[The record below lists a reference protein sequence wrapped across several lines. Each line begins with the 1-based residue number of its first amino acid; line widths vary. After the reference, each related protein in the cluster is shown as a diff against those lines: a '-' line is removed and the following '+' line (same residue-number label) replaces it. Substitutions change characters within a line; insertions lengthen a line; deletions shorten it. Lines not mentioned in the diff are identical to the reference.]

1 MLRSVVLCI
10 KVDIVRD
17 ILILSSMRMVS
28 DEEGSCRVCSFS
40 VDKLEKVETQI
51 PPRSLIAGHD

>member
-17 ILILSSMRMVS
+17 ILTLPSMRIVS
-28 DEEGSCRVCSFS
+28 DEEGSCRVCSFW
-40 VDKLEKVETQI
+40 VDKLEKVEAQF
-51 PPRSLIAGHD
+51 PPRSLIAEHD